1 MIKGEP
7 FQSGRR
13 LGSSRTAATREEG
26 MMSVEKMARREPPMY
41 LPMGGV
47 MKGKR
52 EEVNLWMDSD
62 SEG

>member
-1 MIKGEP
+1 
-7 FQSGRR
+7 
-13 LGSSRTAATREEG
+13 